1 MYQFFFVK
9 KHLGG
14 LGWTVPFA
22 VYFPFYFFFLVSVR
36 PLIFRRHQEIHLA
49 YSPRIVT
56 APRSDNACQTRYV
69 YFKFNQRVILHVSK
83 YCVLNQ
89 RGSF

>member
-22 VYFPFYFFFLVSVR
+22 VYFPFIFFLVYVR

-56 APRSDNACQTRYV
+56 VRLG
-69 YFKFNQRVILHVSK
+69 VILLVSQER
-83 YCVLNQ
+83 V
-89 RGSF
+89 F